1 MWDQLSGFVRII
13 DVATPDNDFFRR
25 DERMKRFLAALLA
38 AVLLVGMIP
47 AASYAATQYATVVG
61 GWLRLRAGASFDAD
75 TITSYYTG
83 TVVEILGTSGA
94 WYRVKTP
101 DSRTGYMYSDYLK
114 LGAQSSESANAY
126 VTSHNGYGV
135 RLRKGPGTGYR
146 VIRTYAVG
154 TPVTVLEKG
163 NYWCRIRI
171 NGTVGYMM
179 TQFLNFGGE
188 AGNGNES
195 VLCYATIW
203 SGNGYGVRLRTGPGK
218 NYGKIGVYSVG
229 TSVAVLEKGETW
241 DRIRVGSRTGWMM
254 NEFLHYQNSNEV
266 TSVTLNTMD
275 PTVGTVMSVK
285 AMSPAN
291 ADVSYAW
298 IVGGSVKGTNST
310 YTVSLADVGEKI
322 QLKVNGVGSYTGSAV
337 SKLTNPVISNTQISN
352 LKLSTTAPVV
362 GDIIKATFTPADAV
376 VVYAWKVGGYQVSND
391 AAYTVVKDDVGKTI
405 ELIVTGTGLYSGTL
419 SASTAAVVATSAVA
433 GVTIRNDTN
442 ATAGAAPMV
451 GDVLSAVVSPAQ
463 ATVSYQWRR
472 NGQAIK
478 NATKASYQLTDA
490 DLGAKMSVA
499 VTGNG
504 TYSGT
509 KTASVDLAVEARPV
523 KPSIDEYSMPDAMVG
538 RKYATQLVARGGGKM
553 TWKLTGGKL
562 PDGLKLSENGAI
574 TGVPAKDG
582 VFTFTVQAANLAGSD
597 EKQFAIT
604 VVPVAKP
611 QLTITSVTIPAVV
624 EGYEQ
629 PAPVAVRI
637 SNVGKADAVLQQLWT
652 AGTNSDC
659 FIVNENGSS
668 VIAAGAVDNS
678 WTVQPKAG
686 LAAGTYYADF
696 MVSYD
701 GGTASANVAFTVMA
715 KPTQEPTSAPTTE
728 PTEEPTSA
736 PTTEPTEEPT
746 SAPTT
751 EPTEEPT
758 SAPTTEPTEEPT
770 SAPTTEPAEEPT
782 PTPTVEPTEEP
793 TPTPT
798 AEPTEEPVKQKLKE
812 PEITWDPEG
821 RYVTWTPVEGATGY
835 RFYRVK
841 AGGHETAKSETTD
854 TRYDFQAIGQKGD
867 IFYVKALDSTG
878 TYEEVGYT
886 SKEFQ

>member
-1 MWDQLSGFVRII
+1 
-13 DVATPDNDFFRR
+13 
-25 DERMKRFLAALLA
+25 MKRFLAALLA

-47 AASYAATQYATVVG
+47 VASYAATQYATIVG
-61 GWLRLRAGASFDAD
+61 GWLRLRAGASFETD

-83 TVVEILGTSGA
+83 TVVEILGANGE

-101 DSRTGYMYSDYLK
+101 DGRTGYMYSDYLK
-114 LGAQSSESANAY
+114 LGAQSSESANAF

-146 VIRTYAVG
+146 VIRNYAVG

-163 NYWCRIRI
+163 NYWCRISI

-188 AGNGNES
+188 TGNGNES
-195 VLCYATIW
+195 ALCYATIW
-203 SGNGYGVRLRTGPGK
+203 SENGYGVRLRTGPSK
-218 NYGKIGVYSVG
+218 TYGKIGVYSVG

-254 NEFLHYQNSNEV
+254 NEFLRYQNSNEV

-285 AMSPAN
+285 AMSPSG

-310 YTVSLADVGEKI
+310 YTVSSADVGKKI
-322 QLKVNGVGSYTGSAV
+322 QLKVNGVGSYSGSAV

-362 GDIIKATFTPADAV
+362 GDVIKATFAPADASV
-376 VVYAWKVGGYQVSND
+376 AYAWKVGGYQVSNN
-391 AAYTVVKDDVGKTI
+391 ATYAVIKDDVGKTI

-433 GVTIRNDTN
+433 GVSIRNDTN
-442 ATAGAAPMV
+442 TTVGAAPMV

-463 ATVSYQWRR
+463 ATVSYQWMR
-472 NGQAIK
+472 NGQPIK
-478 NATKASYQLTDA
+478 DAAKASYQLTDA
-490 DLGAKMSVA
+490 DLGAKMSVT

-523 KPSIDEYSMPDAMVG
+523 KPSIDEYRMPDAMVG
-538 RKYATQLVARGGGKM
+538 RKYATQLVAQGGGKT
-553 TWKLTGGKL
+553 TWKLTSGKL
-562 PDGLKLSENGAI
+562 PDGLELSESGAI
-574 TGVPAKDG
+574 TGAPVKDG
-582 VFTFTVQAANLAGSD
+582 VFTFTVQATNLAGSD
-597 EKQFAIT
+597 EKSFAIT

-611 QLTITSVTIPAVV
+611 QLTIGSVNIPAVV

-629 PAPVAVRI
+629 PAPVKVSI
-637 SNVGKADAVLQQLWT
+637 TNVGKADAILQQLWT
-652 AGTNSDC
+652 AGTNGDC
-659 FIVNENGSS
+659 FSVNENGSS
-668 VIAAGAVDNS
+668 IIAAGEEDNS
-678 WTVQPKAG
+678 WTIQPKAG
-686 LAAGTYYADF
+686 LAAGNYSADF

-701 GGTASANVAFTVMA
+701 GGTASANVVFTVA
-715 KPTQEPTSAPTTE
+715 AR

-746 SAPTT
+746 SKPTNEPTEGPTT
-751 EPTEEPT
+751 EPTNEPT
-758 SAPTTEPTEEPT
+758 EGPTTEPTNEPT
-770 SAPTTEPAEEPT
+770 DEPTPMPTTEPTEEPT

-798 AEPTEEPVKQKLKE
+798 AEPTEEPVKQKLGE

-821 RYVTWTPVEGATGY
+821 KYVTWTPVEGATGY

-841 AGGHETAKSETTD
+841 VSGDETAKSETSE

-878 TYEEVGYT
+878 TYEEIGYT
-886 SKEFQ
+886 GKEFQ